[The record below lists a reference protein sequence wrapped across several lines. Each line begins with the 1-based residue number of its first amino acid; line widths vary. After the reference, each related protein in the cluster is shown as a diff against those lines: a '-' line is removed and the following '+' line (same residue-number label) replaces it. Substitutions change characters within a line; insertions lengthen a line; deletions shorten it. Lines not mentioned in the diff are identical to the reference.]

1 METTAIEQKIED
13 ALNEIRPYL
22 QSDGGD
28 VSFVEI
34 NENNEVTVKL
44 MGACGACPM
53 SMQTF
58 KLGIEH
64 SIKNKIPN
72 VTKVFAVDETM
83 NHMF

>member
-1 METTAIEQKIED
+1 MDKLTVEQKIEE
-13 ALNEIRPYL
+13 ALSEIRPYL

-28 VSFVEI
+28 VSFVEL
-34 NENNEVTVKL
+34 NDNNEVTVKL
-44 MGACGACPM
+44 IGACGVCPM

-64 SIKNKIPN
+64 SIKSKIPHIE
-72 VTKVFAVDETM
+72 KVFAIDETL